1 MSLVSDKRTWTFTQ
15 KHYKGSKGFDEKR
28 NIIVALRKGSLMVWE
43 KSDWKRQMLISNSH
57 LNDIAKGHLKGL
69 PHLPAKEMFPYLELL
84 TKGRICLPHSY
95 YHFLPVSHLVIA
107 LSSLTYCLKPENS
120 FSEYFFLKPLN

>member
-15 KHYKGSKGFDEKR
+15 KHYKGSKGFDEKI

-57 LNDIAKGHLKGL
+57 LNDTAKGWMRDTESIPLLEGKERL
-69 PHLPAKEMFPYLELL
+69 PTYSINVLNLQN
-84 TKGRICLPHSY
+84 
-95 YHFLPVSHLVIA
+95 
-107 LSSLTYCLKPENS
+107 SSTGGI
-120 FSEYFFLKPLN
+120 